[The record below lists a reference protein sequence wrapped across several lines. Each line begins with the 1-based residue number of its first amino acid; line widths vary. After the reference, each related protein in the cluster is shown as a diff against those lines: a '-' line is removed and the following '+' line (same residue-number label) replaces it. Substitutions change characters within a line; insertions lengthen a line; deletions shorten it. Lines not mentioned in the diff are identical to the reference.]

1 MTGAVFSRPVNV
13 EPCGGPDNESDA
25 MWYGAFAGF
34 CLSGAI
40 LCPLCKKIAGAV
52 TAAEKE
58 LISVS
63 SHLLFSRT
71 MQTHFAY

>member
-13 EPCGGPDNESDA
+13 EPCGGPDNESDGCG
-25 MWYGAFAGF
+25 MAFPG
-34 CLSGAI
+34 LPLGTI